1 MAGDDEHGQTAGIQA
16 ERTTEE
22 SARPAWAKPVVR
34 RFSLQKTLAGSG
46 IFVDGGGADTAAA
59 TST

>member
-46 IFVDGGGADTAAA
+46 NFTDAGGAHTAPSPTA
-59 TST
+59 